1 LYRFQFKQIQ
11 FNFTMA
17 KTTTEWYAL
26 SDGALLTWLGDYVHS
41 VRLQN
46 NITQQQLANKAGVN
60 RSTIVQLEKG
70 GGGTLL
76 TYVKVLRALEQLP
89 LLQVFEVKTAVSP
102 LLLAKMEKQQRRRA
116 RSGKEAASKQTFNDW

>member
-1 LYRFQFKQIQ
+1 
-11 FNFTMA
+11 MA
-17 KTTTEWYAL
+17 KNTTEWYAL